1 MVGDADDAA
10 LATDAVL
17 ELLDHDGQIDERDLQ
32 RQLGSIITQVRAGAT
47 GTTMAFFS
55 QLLRL
60 VLDKGM
66 SVPGNIALA
75 LRSLG
80 ALEGTLKQI
89 NPSLD
94 LIDTARDQARAV
106 VGDVTPA
113 GAKQQIANQAIRL
126 VPLIS
131 HLPRRVNRITEDLA
145 TGRFTTH
152 TRIVSHPDDRPS

>member
-1 MVGDADDAA
+1 MR
-10 LATDAVL
+10 
-17 ELLDHDGQIDERDLQ
+17 GQRIVRDLQ

-47 GTTMAFFS
+47 GTTMVFFS

-94 LIDTARDQARAV
+94 LIDTARDQARAILPPAMAV
-106 VGDVTPA
+106 EVWATDREGRPVGHA
-113 GAKQQIANQAIRL
+113 GF
-126 VPLIS
+126 V
-131 HLPRRVNRITEDLA
+131 
-145 TGRFTTH
+145 
-152 TRIVSHPDDRPS
+152 